1 MCVCVCVRA
10 HARAYEYVCVLCSAP
25 IIYVQHDAILNIDA
39 VMALALALAKIL
51 AETYD
56 AVA

>member
-1 MCVCVCVRA
+1 MCVCVRA